1 MIHIMRLNFSQ
12 HLSPRL
18 QRLLDL
24 PLFSTLDRRE
34 LQIVDN
40 LLHERSYV
48 AGEVIFDEGEQGQAI
63 YCVFSGSVLIC
74 RQGDPAQG
82 IINELGPGHFF
93 GDLALLDDAPRA
105 AQARAVTDCTLGVFF
120 RSDFQELLDTDVRLT
135 SKLSLQ
141 LARQLG
147 ERLRAMV
154 TGQRG
159 EHCL

>member
-1 MIHIMRLNFSQ
+1 MIHIMRLPFSQ
-12 HLSPRL
+12 SLSPRL
-18 QRLLDL
+18 SRLLDL

-40 LLHERSYV
+40 LLHERSYI
-48 AGEVIFDEGEQGQAI
+48 AGEIIFDEGEQGQAI

-74 RQGDPAQG
+74 HQGDPSRG

-105 AQARAVTDCTLGVFF
+105 AQARAVSDCTLGVFF
-120 RSDFQELLDTDVRLT
+120 RSDFQDLLVNDARLS

>member
-1 MIHIMRLNFSQ
+1 MIGIMRLNFSQ
-12 HLSPRL
+12 ALSPRL

-34 LQIVDN
+34 LQIVDD

-48 AGEVIFDEGEQGQAI
+48 AGEIIFDEGEQGQAI

-74 RQGDPAQG
+74 HQGDPSRG
-82 IINELGPGHFF
+82 FINELGPGSFF

-105 AQARAVTDCTLGVFF
+105 AQARAVSDCTLGVFF
-120 RSDFQELLDTDVRLT
+120 RSDFQDLLVTDVRLS